1 MKLKLRST
9 RKRLLLLIA
18 LAGLAAAGVAYAA
31 IPDSQ
36 GVIHACY
43 DKQAGQV
50 RIVDT
55 GPNAVPKGCGKN
67 EVAISWNQTGPQGP
81 AGPPGPPGPGTADAF
96 AGITNDGTLDPD
108 VSRGIAQ
115 ANVTH
120 PRPGVYCLGGL
131 GFTPKVGF
139 GTGWNGLSTD
149 PSTGEILP
157 AAFDTLVSVAVAPP
171 GHTTGG
177 AGCPPD
183 NQVRIYTYRVSAN
196 ALVDRTFY
204 ILLKS

>member
-1 MKLKLRST
+1 MMLRST
-9 RKRLLLLIA
+9 RKRLVLLIA
-18 LAGLAAAGVAYAA
+18 LGGVVAAGVAYAA
-31 IPDSQ
+31 IPDGD

-43 DKQAGQV
+43 DKQLGQV

-55 GPNAVPKGCGKN
+55 GPNPVPKGCGKN

-96 AGITNDGTLDPD
+96 AGINNEGTLDPD

-139 GTGWNGLSTD
+139 GTGWNGLGGVD
-149 PSTGEILP
+149 PNNPDP

-177 AGCPPD
+177 AGCPLD
-183 NQVRIYTYRVSAN
+183 NQVRIYTYRISAN

-204 ILLKS
+204 ILLKT